1 MLKLSYFPFAFMSS
15 NLAMTGMLIVCG
27 LAGLNELAADIA
39 ITQAITLALFSAFS
53 ANARNLI
60 LKSTSG
66 LEAKQLLYYRLI
78 LLLPLLAVAYWLSS
92 ISNVNTFIALLLLLR
107 RSIEWLDE
115 IFLSEMERLNHKK
128 IAFQYFLMQS
138 LLLAFALVWL
148 LANMPFPLLGILLW
162 ASLPLC
168 LSGRF
173 YLRISS
179 TGLNQLYSTFR
190 KISPHIGSTAV
201 IGITVYVF
209 RLLMVDLLGKSVAG
223 DLFVAFAIGGILG
236 SVIANA
242 FGPTMVFAQKAN
254 SHIQYPK
261 LLKILMAVFFI
272 MGACLIFTSSMFT
285 LFNKSPLFW
294 QAVGLSMIG
303 AVPMVIAQLTRH
315 RLLQTHDDHDLFG
328 PDVLM
333 NVFLVAIMPLVYYL
347 LGVQFMAAM
356 YLFSSVLAWLF
367 YKSYE
372 SYELGHLANWRKTF
386 AQVTPLL
393 ICLLVLP
400 VFFQF
405 GSGIFTSTDLFF
417 DSDRSILKLPF
428 PFSIIA
434 NFAILLGIG
443 AFSRARVSLLFIF
456 LSFVL
461 MTVAVIISTPA
472 ATLAQESKFIQIAQF
487 SLPMFALI
495 SGQFFEEN
503 RTQATFT
510 FEKVFFYTI
519 LIVVSLQLAFTLF
532 AGAVTLLPS
541 MKIFSIY
548 QYLHYVPVMFIIS
561 YTFIFERLWRDAYQ
575 PRLLLLL
582 WLLLA
587 IYSVMTGSLFIVAN
601 YLICMLSYVFF
612 FGKLK
617 ENKRLKTFLGVNFI
631 IVIVFTCHQHFNLMK
646 NADLE
651 AGPVS
656 MITKVQYGWDQKSTG
671 WQNHLDTIQ
680 KHPQTFLVGHSHIS
694 ERGNAASPHNY
705 YLDFIYNFGLVG
717 LLPILALIIFTAYR
731 TWTQYRQVICKA
743 NLLYPLL
750 SIIFLL
756 LIENIFYMGLKQPYP
771 GILSFFLWGVYLSRL
786 NQHKKRT

>member
-1 MLKLSYFPFAFMSS
+1 MSS
-15 NLAMTGMLIVCG
+15 NLAMTGLLIVCG
-27 LAGLNELAADIA
+27 LAGLSELAADIA

-60 LKSTSG
+60 LKSISG
-66 LEAKQLLYYRLI
+66 LEANQLLYYRLI
-78 LLLPLLAVAYWLSS
+78 LLLPLLAIAYWLSS
-92 ISNVNTFIALLLLLR
+92 ISNVNAFIALLLLLR

-138 LLLAFALVWL
+138 LLLAFALIWL

-179 TGLNQLYSTFR
+179 TGLNQLYNTLR

-254 SHIQYPK
+254 NHIQYPQ
-261 LLKILMAVFFI
+261 LLKILMAVFLI
-272 MGACLIFTSSMFT
+272 LGTCLIFTSSMLT
-285 LFNKSPLFW
+285 LFSKSPLFW

-347 LGVQFMAAM
+347 LGIQFMAAM

-372 SYELGHLANWRKTF
+372 SYELGHLADWRKTF
-386 AQVTPLL
+386 AQMTPLL
-393 ICLLVLP
+393 VCLLVLP

-405 GSGIFTSTDLFF
+405 GSGVFTSADLFF
-417 DSDRSILKLPF
+417 DSNRSISRLPI
-428 PFSIIA
+428 PFSVIA

-443 AFSRARVSLLFIF
+443 AFSRARISLLFIF

-461 MTVAVIISTPA
+461 MTIAVIISTPA
-472 ATLAQESKFIQIAQF
+472 TSLAQESKFIQIAQF
-487 SLPMFALI
+487 TLPMFALI

-503 RTQATFT
+503 KNQLVFS

-519 LIVVSLQLAFTLF
+519 LMVVSLQLISSLL
-532 AGAVTLLPS
+532 AGSATLLPS
-541 MKIFSIY
+541 IKAFSIY

-561 YTFIFERLWRDAYQ
+561 YSFIFERLWRDTFK
-575 PRLLLLL
+575 PGLLLLL
-582 WLLLA
+582 WALLA
-587 IYSVMTGSLFIVAN
+587 IYSVMTGSLFIVAT
-601 YLICMLSYVFF
+601 YLVCMMSYVVL
-612 FGKLK
+612 FGQLNEHKPLK
-617 ENKRLKTFLGVNFI
+617 AFLGMTFI
-631 IVIVFTCHQHFNLMK
+631 IVILFTYHQHFNLMK
-646 NADLE
+646 NVDLG
-651 AGPVS
+651 AGSVS
-656 MITKVQYGWDQKSTG
+656 MITKVQYGWDQKSDG
-671 WQNHLDTIQ
+671 WENHLETIR
-680 KHPQTFLVGHSHIS
+680 KHPQILLVGHSHIS

-717 LLPILALIIFTAYR
+717 LLPVLALIVFTAYK
-731 TWTQYRQVICKA
+731 TWAGFKQVICNS

-750 SIIFLL
+750 SIVFLL
-756 LIENIFYMGLKQPYP
+756 FIENIFYMGLKQPYP
-771 GILSFFLWGVYLSRL
+771 GILSFFLWGVYLSRI
-786 NQHKKRT
+786 NQLKKE

>member
-1 MLKLSYFPFAFMSS
+1 
-15 NLAMTGMLIVCG
+15 MTGLLIVCG

-39 ITQAITLALFSAFS
+39 ITQAVTLALFSAFS

-60 LKSTSG
+60 LKSSSP
-66 LEAKQLLYYRLI
+66 LAANQLLYYRLI
-78 LLLPLLAVAYWLSS
+78 FLLPLLALAYWLSS
-92 ISNVNTFIALLLLLR
+92 ISNVNAFIALILLLR

-128 IAFQYFLMQS
+128 VAFQYFVMQS

-148 LANMPFPLLGILLW
+148 LTNMPFPLFGILLW
-162 ASLPLC
+162 AISPLG

-173 YLRISS
+173 YLRMPN
-179 TGLNQLYSTFR
+179 TGLDQLYSIVR
-190 KISPHIGSTAV
+190 RISPHIGSTAV

-209 RLLMVDLLGKSVAG
+209 RLLMIDLLGKPVAG

-242 FGPTMVFAQKAN
+242 FGPTMVFAQQAN
-254 SHIQYPK
+254 NHIQYPT
-261 LLKILMAVFFI
+261 LLKILMTVFFI
-272 MGACLIFTSSMFT
+272 MGTCLIFTSPMLV
-285 LFNKSPLFW
+285 LFNKTPLFW

-347 LGVQFMAAM
+347 LGIQCMAAM

-372 SYELGHLANWRKTF
+372 SYELGHLAHWRKTF
-386 AQVTPLL
+386 AQMTPLL
-393 ICLLVLP
+393 VCLLVLP

-405 GSGIFTSTDLFF
+405 GSGIFTAPDLFF
-417 DSDRSILKLPF
+417 DSNRSISRLPF
-428 PFSIIA
+428 PFSIMA

-456 LSFVL
+456 VSFVL
-461 MTVAVIISTPA
+461 MTVAVVISTPA

-487 SLPMFALI
+487 TLPMFALI

-503 RTQATFT
+503 KNQSVFT
-510 FEKVFFYTI
+510 FEKIFFYTI
-519 LIVVSLQLAFTLF
+519 LLVVSLQLACTLL
-532 AGAVTLLPS
+532 AGSATLLPS
-541 MKIFSIY
+541 LKIFSIY

-561 YTFIFERLWRDAYQ
+561 YTFIFERLWRDAFK
-575 PRLLLLL
+575 PVLLLLL
-582 WLLLA
+582 WALLA
-587 IYSVMTGSLFIVAN
+587 LYSVMTGSLFIVAT
-601 YLICMLSYVFF
+601 YIVCMLSYVVF

-617 ENKRLKTFLGVNFI
+617 QHKPLKVFLGMIFI
-631 IVIVFTCHQHFNLMK
+631 TITAFTYHQHSNLTK
-646 NADLE
+646 NVDLA

-656 MITKVQYGWDQKSTG
+656 MITKVQYGWDQKSDG
-671 WQNHLDTIQ
+671 WGSHLEAIYQ
-680 KHPQTFLVGHSHIS
+680 HPQTFLVGHSHIS
-694 ERGNAASPHNY
+694 ARGSAASPHNY
-705 YLDFIYNFGLVG
+705 YLDFIYNFGVVG
-717 LLPILALIIFTAYR
+717 LLPLFALIVFTVYK
-731 TWTQYRQVICKA
+731 TWTEYRQVIC
-743 NLLYPLL
+743 NSHLLYPLL
-750 SIIFLL
+750 SIVFLL
-756 LIENIFYMGLKQPYP
+756 FIENTFYMGLKQPYP
-771 GILSFFLWGVYLSRL
+771 GILSFFLWGIYLSRID
-786 NQHKKRT
+786 QPKKRIKSIV

>member
-1 MLKLSYFPFAFMSS
+1 M
-15 NLAMTGMLIVCG
+15 
-27 LAGLNELAADIA
+27 
-39 ITQAITLALFSAFS
+39 
-53 ANARNLI
+53 R
-60 LKSTSG
+60 
-66 LEAKQLLYYRLI
+66 
-78 LLLPLLAVAYWLSS
+78 
-92 ISNVNTFIALLLLLR
+92 LLR
-107 RSIEWLDE
+107 SFCCYADQLWLDE

-148 LANMPFPLLGILLW
+148 LAKMPFPLLGMLLW
-162 ASLPLC
+162 ASLPFC

-173 YLRISS
+173 HLRISS
-179 TGLNQLYSTFR
+179 TGLNQLYNTLR

-223 DLFVAFAIGGILG
+223 DMFVAFAIGGILG

-254 SHIQYPK
+254 NHIQYPQ
-261 LLKILMAVFFI
+261 LLKILMAVFLI
-272 MGACLIFTSSMFT
+272 IGVCLIFTSSMLL

-315 RLLQTHDDHDLFG
+315 RLLQTYDDHDLFG

-347 LGVQFMAAM
+347 LGIQFMAAM
-356 YLFSSVLAWLF
+356 YLFSSILAWLF

-372 SYELGHLANWRKTF
+372 SYELGHLANWRKNF
-386 AQVTPLL
+386 AQMTPLL
-393 ICLLVLP
+393 VCLLIFP

-405 GSGIFTSTDLFF
+405 GSGIFSATDLFF
-417 DSDRSILKLPF
+417 DSNRSISRLPF

-461 MTVAVIISTPA
+461 MTVSVIISTPA

-487 SLPMFALI
+487 TLPMFALI

-503 RTQATFT
+503 KSQLTFT
-510 FEKVFFYTI
+510 FEKVFFYT
-519 LIVVSLQLAFTLF
+519 LFFMVSLQLTCTLV
-532 AGAVTLLPS
+532 AGSATLLPS
-541 MKIFSIY
+541 VKVFSIY

-561 YTFIFERLWRDAYQ
+561 YTFIFERLWRDTFK
-575 PRLLLLL
+575 PGLLLLL
-582 WLLLA
+582 WALLA
-587 IYSVMTGSLFIVAN
+587 IYSVMTGSLFIVVT
-601 YLICMLSYVFF
+601 YLVCMMSYVIL

-617 ENKRLKTFLGVNFI
+617 EHKPLKAFLGMTFI
-631 IVIVFTCHQHFNLMK
+631 TVILFIYHQHFNLMK
-646 NADLE
+646 NVDLG
-651 AGPVS
+651 AGSVS
-656 MITKVQYGWDQKSTG
+656 MITKVQYGWDQKSDAWG
-671 WQNHLDTIQ
+671 NHLETIR
-680 KHPQTFLVGHSHIS
+680 KHPQIFLVGHSNIS

-705 YLDFIYNFGLVG
+705 YLDFIYNFGMVG
-717 LLPILALIIFTAYR
+717 LLPLVALIVFTAYK
-731 TWTQYRQVICKA
+731 TWTEYRQVICNS

-750 SIIFLL
+750 SIVFLL
-756 LIENIFYMGLKQPYP
+756 FIENTFYMGLKQPYP
-771 GILSFFLWGVYLSRL
+771 GILSFFLWGVYISRL
-786 NQHKKRT
+786 NYYK